1 MKNTTNTLQ
10 QAVQQIVSNNPHFKV
25 KDILAVLLDTNHPL
39 ASGLDLSKVYY
50 QTVRS
55 ALLKVSGTKVSSS
68 KKVSKASVILD
79 LTLPPI
85 NDRAIKGKVY
95 FKGK

>member
-1 MKNTTNTLQ
+1 
-10 QAVQQIVSNNPHFKV
+10 V

-39 ASGLDLSKVYY
+39 SSTLDLSKVYY

-55 ALLKVSGTKVSSS
+55 ALLKVSGLKASSS

-85 NDRAIKGKVY
+85 NNKAIKSEVHFAGK
-95 FKGK
+95 

>member
-1 MKNTTNTLQ
+1 MKQTTNTLQ

-50 QTVRS
+50 QTVRG
-55 ALLKVSGTKVSSS
+55 ALLKVSGHKPKTS
-68 KKVSKASVILD
+68 KISKASVILD
-79 LTLPPI
+79 LTVPPI
-85 NDRAIKGKVY
+85 
-95 FKGK
+95 